1 MKPTEDR
8 GFTLVE
14 VLVAMVILTVG
25 LVSLAEMMAITIRM
39 QMLGHN
45 ETSATRMAQEKMD
58 QLMSLNFDT
67 AVSIQ
72 LGGSL
77 TADVANYNDT
87 PEPGYKRRWR
97 VGAGP
102 VDPAPAVS
110 ANLRQITVRIIPL
123 NDNRRINMPI
133 DLISV
138 IRRW

>member
-1 MKPTEDR
+1 MKPSDDR

-14 VLVAMVILTVG
+14 ALIATVILTVG

-67 AVSIQ
+67 AAEIQ
-72 LGGSL
+72 IGGSL

-87 PEPGYKRRWR
+87 PEPGYKRRW
-97 VGAGP
+97 VVVAGP
-102 VDPAPAVS
+102 VDPGAVA
-110 ANLRQITVRIIPL
+110 ANLRQVTVRITPL
-123 NDNRRINMPI
+123 NDNRRINMPV